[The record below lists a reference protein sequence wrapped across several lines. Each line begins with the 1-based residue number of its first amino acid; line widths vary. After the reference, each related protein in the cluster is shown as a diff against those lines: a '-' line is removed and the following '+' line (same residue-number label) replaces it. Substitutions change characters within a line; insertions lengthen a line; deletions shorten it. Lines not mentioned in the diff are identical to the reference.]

1 MLPQS
6 NPKIVL
12 ASASPRRLELLGGLK
27 LSFEVIP
34 ADVDE
39 SFDPQMTPDQ
49 VVTTLACLKA
59 EHVAHNKLNGDKD
72 NNLVIGADT
81 IVVLH
86 DKILGKPNDQDEAC
100 AMLKMLAGNCH
111 KVFTGVAIY
120 NPKDGKQLVDYA
132 ISSVYIRQL
141 ADKEISAYVK
151 TGEPLDK
158 AGSYALQGSGSAFVE
173 KIDGCF
179 TNVIGLPMPLT
190 VKLLRQA
197 GVSIF
202 GLP

>member
-1 MLPQS
+1 MNPQS
-6 NPKIVL
+6 YPQIIL

-27 LSFEVIP
+27 LPFTVIP

-39 SFDPQMTPDQ
+39 SFDPKMTPEQ
-49 VVTTLACLKA
+49 VVTSLACLKA
-59 EHVAHNKLNGDKD
+59 EHVAKHKLNGQSS
-72 NNLVIGADT
+72 LVIGADT
-81 IVVLH
+81 IVVL
-86 DKILGKPNDQDEAC
+86 DGKILGKPNDDDEAC
-100 AMLKMLAGNCH
+100 AMLKLLAGNCH

-120 NPKDGKQLVDYA
+120 RPADGKQLVDYA
-132 ISSVYIRQL
+132 ISSVYIRNL
-141 ADKEISAYVK
+141 EDKEISAYVK

-173 KIDGCF
+173 KIEGCF